1 MTPKNIFSSL
11 LVTVLLFQALVVPNG
26 AFANKHKPTLAQIE
40 AAKKA
45 ELEKKRLADE
55 ALKRLAK
62 AKGNLRALTAIAKAA
77 DLKYQKAKLD
87 LDVAVTQAKAALE
100 SFQEASAAVSATHK
114 EIGKLA
120 VNAYVSGG
128 GLSDLEAV
136 LSASGPQE
144 IMDRLSTLE
153 NLGSG
158 NKTAL
163 KRFKVAEAVA
173 QRAKVKADI
182 AKENQRIVTERVAAT
197 KKEADD
203 ARAEQQ
209 REVDKLQAVQDK
221 LQRDLATAKKI
232 RLTLEQKRQ
241 LAILEEVSV
250 I

>member
-1 MTPKNIFSSL
+1 MTPKNLFSSL
-11 LVTVLLFQALVVPNG
+11 LVTALLFQAVVVPSE

-87 LDVAVTQAKAALE
+87 LDIAVTQAKAALE

-144 IMDRLSTLE
+144 MMDRLSTLE

-163 KRFKVAEAVA
+163 KRFKAAEM
-173 QRAKVKADI
+173 
-182 AKENQRIVTERVAAT
+182 
-197 KKEADD
+197 
-203 ARAEQQ
+203 
-209 REVDKLQAVQDK
+209 L
-221 LQRDLATAKKI
+221 
-232 RLTLEQKRQ
+232 
-241 LAILEEVSV
+241 S
-250 I
+250 